1 MLICCEYIVSLYCQR
16 LRNNFGLLYVHIC
29 SLNPPPL
36 PRFYGN
42 IGANPWGSMV
52 GEETGV
58 PSMYHYYSQDSFQ
71 HRNTPASFHPGQL
84 AQDEPRESADGPT
97 SLNPS
102 PTEAQKL
109 ASRRAQAAAHRGR
122 VNQVK
127 KHTLKRGLNHGVE
140 PTDGREEED
149 ETPKI
154 NLGAPSKTLKGG
166 ARSAKNALQ
175 VRDTYI
181 H

>member
-1 MLICCEYIVSLYCQR
+1 MTVSPQLAARIVSHSST
-16 LRNNFGLLYVHIC
+16 VD
-29 SLNPPPL
+29 
-36 PRFYGN
+36 
-42 IGANPWGSMV
+42 
-52 GEETGV
+52 T
-58 PSMYHYYSQDSFQ
+58 
-71 HRNTPASFHPGQL
+71 T
-84 AQDEPRESADGPT
+84 
-97 SLNPS
+97 
-102 PTEAQKL
+102 
-109 ASRRAQAAAHRGR
+109 SRRAQAAARRGR

-127 KHTLKRGLNHGVE
+127 KHALKRGLNHGVE